1 VKRKYVMCANVAYTI
16 AVRILRLPAQAVDD
30 SNDLVIKCFDI
41 YIKYLFLVE
50 TYLWYVVV
58 VYFT

>member
-1 VKRKYVMCANVAYTI
+1 MCANVAYTI

-30 SNDLVIKCFDI
+30 SNDFVIKCFEI